1 MVSMM
6 QETAGWGWAYLQH
19 MVIMM
24 YWVWIPGFLVA
35 AVLSARYRPVF
46 QATTLKER
54 NGARAFWAAIGW
66 GMTSGA
72 GRRSS
77 LETAKALWSEELP
90 GPIVLAFLVSSQSL
104 VLYSLVLFM
113 VLIGFEFS
121 LGILLGG
128 LVMIGLLW
136 LIAPALPPGRR
147 VSPDPPGGLVATVP
161 ESWASL
167 LCSRRGWQEIVRD
180 IGRYLRNVG
189 PSLIGGLVLGSV
201 VLTVDTRGAW
211 FFPKWMGDET
221 VGGALASSFL
231 APWLSVVLFLAPGG
245 NLIVVS
251 SIWKTWTLT
260 YSGVISFVLVSLLHP
275 LTVRGLV
282 GHYGGTRGW
291 VVSTLAYLAAA
302 LSGLA
307 IAGSFAVLGIAVT
320 HVPWFRELV
329 DKIMMIL
336 PFTMLGAPGGGMK
349 RM

>member
-1 MVSMM
+1 MFSMM

-35 AVLSARYRPVF
+35 AILSARYRPVF
-46 QATTLKER
+46 QAITLKER

-90 GPIVLAFLVSSQSL
+90 GPIVLAFLVSSHSL

-128 LVMIGLLW
+128 LVMIGLLR
-136 LIAPALPPGRR
+136 LIAPALAQGPRF
-147 VSPDPPGGLVATVP
+147 SADPPGGLVATVP

-180 IGRYLRNVG
+180 ISRYLRNVG
-189 PSLIGGLVLGSV
+189 PSLTGGLILGALVLN
-201 VLTVDTRGAW
+201 VDSRGHW

-221 VGGALASSFL
+221 LGAMLASSFL
-231 APWLSVVLFLAPGG
+231 APLLSVILFLAPGG

-260 YSGVISFVLVSLLHP
+260 YSGVISFVLMSLFNP
-275 LTVRGLV
+275 FTVRTLV
-282 GHYGGTRGW
+282 RHYPSPRGW
-291 VVSTLAYLAAA
+291 VVSASAYLSAA
-302 LSGLA
+302 LGGLA
-307 IAGSFAVLGIAVT
+307 VAGGFALLGIQVT

-329 DKIMMIL
+329 DKIMMML

-349 RM
+349 GM